1 MGKEKKNIYVGVE
14 LGVEFLSELMC
25 STTVRRRAYWSGEK
39 GGTIVK
45 KPIKYWYW
53 EQTTAKNQHLGG
65 GDSLHV
71 YASRIYNGS
80 EIACYNSAVRNY

>member
-45 KPIKYWYW
+45 KPIKY
-53 EQTTAKNQHLGG
+53 
-65 GDSLHV
+65 
-71 YASRIYNGS
+71 
-80 EIACYNSAVRNY
+80 